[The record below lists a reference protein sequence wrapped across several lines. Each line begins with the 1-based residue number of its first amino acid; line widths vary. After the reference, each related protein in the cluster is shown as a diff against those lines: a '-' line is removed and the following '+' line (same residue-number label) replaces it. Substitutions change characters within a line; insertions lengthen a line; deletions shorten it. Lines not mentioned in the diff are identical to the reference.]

1 MNDRSHRKSDKR
13 SLLNI
18 ARNATFVERE
28 GVGHFPEIEDPA
40 WFESMLK
47 QFVSSTGQ

>member
-18 ARNATFVERE
+18 APNATFIERV
-28 GVGHFPEIEDPA
+28 GVGHFPEIEDPD
-40 WFESMLK
+40 WFERSLR
-47 QFVSSTGQ
+47 QFVSGCC